1 MILENMNRV
10 ALFDSSNN
18 FVEWVDNVLF
28 DLGEVSRE
36 VDGGTQYNVYQ
47 QIPEDLVELPHNQRA
62 EYGEDPVWD
71 ADEEKPVLVMEAVL
85 KTGDDLA
92 QAEIAT
98 ARDLREERNS
108 LLLDSDWRVTNALEK
123 SEAIPSDWATYRQ
136 ELRDLPATANIYSI
150 VWPSAPE

>member
-1 MILENMNRV
+1 MYLENMNRV

-28 DLGEVSRE
+28 DPDEVSRE

-47 QIPEDLVELPHNQRA
+47 QIPENEIDLPHNQRA
-62 EYGEDPVWD
+62 EYGEDPIWD
-71 ADEEKPVLVMEAVL
+71 AGEEKPVLVMELVL

-92 QAEIAT
+92 EAEIAT
-98 ARDLREERNS
+98 TRDLRVERDR
-108 LLLDSDWRVTNALEK
+108 LLLDSDWRVTIALEK
-123 SEAIPSDWATYRQ
+123 SEAISSDWSTYRQ

-150 VWPSAPE
+150 VCPTAPE